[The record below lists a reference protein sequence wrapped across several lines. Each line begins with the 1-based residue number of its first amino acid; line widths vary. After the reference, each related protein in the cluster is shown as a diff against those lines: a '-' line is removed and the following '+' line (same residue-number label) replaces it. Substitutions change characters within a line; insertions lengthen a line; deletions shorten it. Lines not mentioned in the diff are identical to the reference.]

1 MGGGGSAS
9 RVNVELFF
17 LLLSEDAAT
26 EAVVSAVLAAVAAPE
41 LLEAAAEPE
50 VTLASSPATAT
61 ARI

>member
-50 VTLASSPATAT
+50 VTLASSPATDT